1 MEAMNKEDRTN
12 QEKHNLQE
20 EDSMNDDIADNFEKM
35 NLELEVEN

>member
-1 MEAMNKEDRTN
+1 MEAMNKEDGTN
-12 QEKHNLQE
+12 KEKHNLQE